1 LLPDWIKLNWNNNL
15 ILLTITSEKIE
26 KGEYQITLKSHDDMN
41 LRQFNII
48 VNDKESMYLE
58 TDFVN

>member
-1 LLPDWIKLNWNNNL
+1 MLPDWIKLNWNNNL